1 VWVQSETM
9 KYFYV
14 HKFGFSKKRVKVT
27 GYGRADRLIL
37 GEFDRN
43 AILAKYGLADRKT
56 VLLAPTWAQDHKN
69 RSILP
74 FGVSMQAFFDAL
86 ELVGKRNN
94 ATVIFRAHLN
104 TGDSIKVDQYD
115 HIRVM
120 PSSLYPVA
128 EEFLFIS
135 DLLVTDWS
143 SMATDY
149 LVLKRPTLFLDV
161 PAPFSKGFT
170 LGPEHRFG
178 EIVDSMEKLI
188 SNIEKY
194 IQKPEAFLK
203 KYEKQMNH
211 TIKAAYGSTL
221 DGRARDRYLMNLK
234 KMNNND
240 LS

>member
-1 VWVQSETM
+1 MENV
-9 KYFYV
+9 
-14 HKFGFSKKRVKVT
+14 
-27 GYGRADRLIL
+27 GR
-37 GEFDRN
+37 
-43 AILAKYGLADRKT
+43 
-56 VLLAPTWAQDHKN
+56 
-69 RSILP
+69 
-74 FGVSMQAFFDAL
+74 
-86 ELVGKRNN
+86 RNN

-115 HIRVM
+115 HIHVM
-120 PSSLYPVA
+120 SSSVYPVA
-128 EEFLFIS
+128 EEFLFVS

-149 LVLKRPTLFLDV
+149 LVLQRPTLFLDV

-178 EIVDSMEKLI
+178 EIVDSMEKLVMSI
-188 SNIEKY
+188 DTYLE
-194 IQKPEAFLK
+194 QPEAFLK

-234 KMNNND
+234 KMVPQFHQF
-240 LS
+240 